1 LNKMCCVLICNKI
14 LSVDLAENHLKINT
28 PNLQHSITPL
38 AAYQHS
44 ITPLA
49 PLAAYQPSITPISPF
64 FTSKLMP
71 ENV

>member
-1 LNKMCCVLICNKI
+1 M
-14 LSVDLAENHLKINT
+14 LSIDLAEYHFKINT
-28 PNLQHSITPL
+28 PILQDSTTPITIYQHSITPL
-38 AAYQHS
+38 AEYQHS